1 MLPLRGSEEWL
12 LSTPRHWF
20 VGHWDCPLSEK
31 GKNHKK
37 SQAQAVSP
45 DMLFTWIAR
54 EKKEM
59 FTQAN
64 PWNMN
69 LDPFETLRENPN
81 YCLCMLRLL
90 LHFRPRATKE
100 VKGNLTSIQ
109 RTRVM
114 VISSQNI
121 LRRTIRFEGVKTRVW
136 ASQVVLVEKNPPAK
150 QET

>member
-1 MLPLRGSEEWL
+1 
-12 LSTPRHWF
+12 
-20 VGHWDCPLSEK
+20 
-31 GKNHKK
+31 
-37 SQAQAVSP
+37 
-45 DMLFTWIAR
+45 
-54 EKKEM
+54 M

-121 LRRTIRFEGVKTRVW
+121 LRRTIRFEGVETRVW